1 MSNSVIGYSI
11 GGIGST
17 GPTGGTGSNGQTG
30 PIGSIGSI
38 GVTGPSGATISR
50 IDIVSQDGSHFAR
63 TVFENSDVVVQQDVS
78 ATLGPVGNT
87 VYKLFGE
94 SLGTEASVL
103 TSIINGCV
111 SDIGTL
117 TFKSF
122 TGTGGIVVTEE
133 GNEIFIT
140 YTNHK
145 QIVDVPE
152 AGLNQIAYLG
162 GSAGNSAAA
171 HPLVRGATGFVY
183 DPLKKSVKVTSR
195 SYSEVAHRFTMN
207 EVSGGSITS
216 ATRLIEFNVN
226 PNLRLGLTFNQEDPY
241 GSSGPWGNTWYIDVD
256 ALYRTQVPGDGTPLG
271 DAAPFVKINDIT
283 PTTDKFNK
291 YFGGQGDRASAF
303 TLGISG
309 GSNAP
314 RGDGVTSGVDVW
326 PKNWIF
332 PYNERPIL
340 TEAVDVYQFFSTGR
354 TSENG
359 ILWYGMPIKSKYGVD
374 IFFPT
379 Y

>member
-30 PIGSIGSI
+30 PTGSIGSI

-207 EVSGGSITS
+207 ELV
-216 ATRLIEFNVN
+216 V
-226 PNLRLGLTFNQEDPY
+226 
-241 GSSGPWGNTWYIDVD
+241 
-256 ALYRTQVPGDGTPLG
+256 AL
-271 DAAPFVKINDIT
+271 
-283 PTTDKFNK
+283 
-291 YFGGQGDRASAF
+291 
-303 TLGISG
+303 
-309 GSNAP
+309 
-314 RGDGVTSGVDVW
+314 
-326 PKNWIF
+326 
-332 PYNERPIL
+332 
-340 TEAVDVYQFFSTGR
+340 
-354 TSENG
+354 
-359 ILWYGMPIKSKYGVD
+359 
-374 IFFPT
+374 
-379 Y
+379 